1 MLRRA
6 QRGDGVTESTTPDVE
21 IPSGWHGRTPS
32 PADPLDGGTI
42 TLLLVEDDDGDA
54 LLVEEHLADAGL
66 DVRLDRA
73 RSLDEAVTRLDV
85 DCVLLDLGLPDAVG
99 LGALERL
106 LAAGAPA
113 VVVLTGRTDTGTG
126 LQAVSAGA
134 QDYLVKGE
142 VDGELLGRSVRY
154 AVQRR
159 RLQAVDRALYRSMVR
174 AEETVRLESALLPRP
189 AVRDQRLEVR
199 VGYRAGREGV
209 LGGDFYDVVERPDG
223 HVLAVVGD
231 VCGHGPDEAAL
242 GAVLRTAWR
251 TLVLADTP
259 TAELLPLV
267 ERVLTSERTR
277 EEVFTTMSMVEVSP
291 GRAELDLY
299 LAGHPV
305 PLLLGDPAS
314 GRASAA
320 LPADRRGRA
329 LGIPVSG
336 GWEPLRLEPGDRWRI
351 MMYTDG
357 VLEATVGGTSDRIGK
372 DGLVEVVDGVLGASR
387 PSGVPGDHVVD
398 EVLREV
404 RRRHGGELV
413 DDTAVVVLGWDGAT
427 R

>member
-1 MLRRA
+1 MT
-6 QRGDGVTESTTPDVE
+6 QSTTPDGHA
-21 IPSGWHGRTPS
+21 PSWTARSG
-32 PADPLDGGTI
+32 DPIGLTDDGPI
-42 TLLLVEDDDGDA
+42 AILLVEDDDGDA

-66 DVRLDRA
+66 DVRLERA
-73 RSLDEAVTRLDV
+73 RTLDEATPRLDV
-85 DCVLLDLGLPDAVG
+85 DCVLLDLGLPDSVG

-113 VVVLTGRTDTGTG
+113 VVVLTGRTDTETG
-126 LQAVSAGA
+126 LQAVTAGA

-159 RLQAVDRALYRSMVR
+159 RLQAADRALYRSMVR
-174 AEETVRLESALLPRP
+174 AEETVRFESALLPRP
-189 AVRDQRLEVR
+189 SVRDDRLEVL
-199 VGYRAGREGV
+199 VGYRAGRDGV

-223 HVLAVVGD
+223 SVLAVVGD

-259 TAELLPLV
+259 TADLLPLL
-267 ERVLTSERTR
+267 ERVLASERAR
-277 EEVFTTMSMVEVSP
+277 DEVFTTMSMIEVSAD
-291 GRAELDLY
+291 RTAADLY

-305 PLLLGDPAS
+305 PFLLGDPAA
-314 GRASAA
+314 GRPSVL
-320 LPADRRGRA
+320 LPTELRGRA
-329 LGIPVSG
+329 LGIPVDG
-336 GWEPLRLEPGDRWRI
+336 TWEPRRLELGSRWRL

-357 VLEATVGGTSDRIGK
+357 VLEATVGGTQERIGK
-372 DGLVEVVDGVLGASR
+372 EGLLALVDDALGT
-387 PSGVPGDHVVD
+387 VPAGVVD
-398 EVLREV
+398 EVLHEV

-413 DDTAVVVLGWDGAT
+413 DDTALVVLGWDGDA

>member
-1 MLRRA
+1 M
-6 QRGDGVTESTTPDVE
+6 TESTTPDGA
-21 IPSGWHGRTPS
+21 IPSGWPGRTPD

-54 LLVEEHLADAGL
+54 LLVEEHLSDAGL
-66 DVRLDRA
+66 DVRLVRA
-73 RSLDEAVTRLDV
+73 RSLDEAVARLDV

-99 LGALERL
+99 LDALQRL

-126 LQAVSAGA
+126 LEAVSAGA

-189 AVRDQRLEVR
+189 SVRDTRLEVR
-199 VGYRAGREGV
+199 VGYRAGRDGV

-259 TAELLPLV
+259 TPELLPLV

-277 EEVFTTMSMVEVSP
+277 EEVFTTMSMVEVAP
-291 GRAELDLY
+291 GRTTADLY

-314 GRASAA
+314 GRPSGT
-320 LPADRRGRA
+320 LPTGSRGRA
-329 LGIPVSG
+329 LGIPVPG
-336 GWEPLRLEPGDRWRI
+336 GWEPLRLALGDRWRL

-357 VLEATVGGTSDRIGK
+357 VLEATIGGTADRIGK
-372 DGLVEVVDGVLGASR
+372 TGLIEVVDGVLGASD
-387 PSGVPGDHVVD
+387 GEDVVD

-413 DDTAVVVLGWDGAT
+413 DDTAVVVLGWDGAA